1 MDSAILKTLTT
12 AFLVLV
18 FIFIVDADQNV
29 LRAQVA
35 GATVSGTVTDKSGRV
50 IQSANVTF
58 TNVATSV
65 DRVVTT
71 NDEGLYTAPNLAPG
85 SYRLK
90 FAAAGFKTELRTG
103 LELTVGAA
111 AVVNMAM

>member
-1 MDSAILKTLTT
+1 MMNKANVKTVVTG
-12 AFLVLV
+12 FLVLV
-18 FIFIVDADQNV
+18 FIFIVGADHNV

-50 IQSANVTF
+50 IQSADVTF

-90 FAAAGFKTELRTG
+90 FAAAGFKT
-103 LELTVGAA
+103 
-111 AVVNMAM
+111 